1 MNAMQINYTEDEI
14 QKLLE
19 NMELH
24 LLIPRL
30 VLENEWDSN
39 GTRTYAFY
47 VSRPLPKFNLPALYR
62 MFREA
67 LLEEGLNPDGSTKVG
82 GIAHISRP
90 ARKNLSLDEFYLSKG
105 IIKGYKRVKGRR
117 LTVRWKEKGITLMYW
132 GRAVRMILFK
142 GYSLNMYPVEFMYD
156 LLGQLNYV
164 KYLAI
169 YALEQNREI
178 RIRRFENFIREI
190 KYKEATGWKISL

>member
-67 LLEEGLNPDGSTKVG
+67 LLEEGVNPDGSTKVG

-105 IIKGYKRVKGRR
+105 ILKGYKRVKGRR

-178 RIRRFENFIREI
+178 RIRRFERFIREI